1 MCLCVRSACK
11 HLVPKAWMVADIL
24 GLGLDLRLRPRPS
37 ARSPLLLDYKALDFC
52 LGAWPA
58 CFQPLLL
65 LDACKYPNENERSNL
80 RVMPLKGRGLSALA
94 SLPPTLLLAFRS
106 VWEPLWTMQ
115 SKGDPRSG
123 QSVSKLQN
131 LSKLS

>member
-1 MCLCVRSACK
+1 
-11 HLVPKAWMVADIL
+11 MVADIL
-24 GLGLDLRLRPRPS
+24 GLGLDLRLRPRPVLGL
-37 ARSPLLLDYKALDFC
+37 PFFYKALDSC

-65 LDACKYPNENERSNL
+65 LDTGKFPNENEQSNL
-80 RVMPLKGRGLSALA
+80 EVMPLKGRGLSP
-94 SLPPTLLLAFRS
+94 LPFPPPALLLAFRS
-106 VWEPLWTMQ
+106 VWEPFWTMQ